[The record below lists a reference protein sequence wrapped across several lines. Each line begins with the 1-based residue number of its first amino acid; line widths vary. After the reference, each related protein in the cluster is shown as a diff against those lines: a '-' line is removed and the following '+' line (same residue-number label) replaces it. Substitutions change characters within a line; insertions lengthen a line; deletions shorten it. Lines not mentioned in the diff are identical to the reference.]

1 MADTPKRAALYVR
14 ASCPGPSTGAQLIEL
29 AHIAKSAGWERAAI
43 YRDTGVPA
51 ARGRGEHPEFDRMVR
66 DATRRR
72 FDVLLAWSVDRLART
87 LRELFATLAVLRAA
101 GIDLYLKEQ
110 GVDTTAASGRALFET
125 VGIFTELE
133 NALTRAVCKPVLTVP
148 GRPENPSAARRSM
161 PSAPMRSAPR
171 WPAGSASAKPPGC
184 ITSGSAPCSG

>member
-1 MADTPKRAALYVR
+1 ML
-14 ASCPGPSTGAQLIEL
+14 
-29 AHIAKSAGWERAAI
+29 
-43 YRDTGVPA
+43 
-51 ARGRGEHPEFDRMVR
+51 R

-87 LRELFATLAVLRAA
+87 LRELFATLAVLRDS

-133 NALTRAVCKPVLTVP
+133 NALTRARVQAGVDRARKAGKPI
-148 GRPENPSAARRSM
+148 GRPKIDAERADAIRASTCS
-161 PSAPMRSAPR
+161 PR
-171 WPAGSASAKPPGC
+171 NRAG
-184 ITSGSAPCSG
+184 TE